1 MRPLYATYVSLVR
14 AALWNE
20 QVNWP
25 AEMSDDLLLLNA
37 QQGTGTLVYPSV
49 LAQTTL
55 SVYARTQMKGVYM
68 QNIQQQ
74 IPLQRTLEIAWQALE
89 KAGIRATLMK
99 GAGLAAYYPEP
110 QMRFWG
116 DIDLFVGPDQY
127 HPACAVMRETFP
139 KALKFDEE
147 LDHYKHYNLIADGV
161 SIEIH
166 RVTVGL
172 QHPVDER
179 RYAKMEA
186 FGMAHPQEMNI
197 NGLAVRVPDPTFNAL
212 LVFLHSWEHMLTAGG
227 NMRQLCD
234 LALLLKNTSEAIDFI
249 LLKRWLRSLK
259 LLKVWQLY
267 MCILVQYLGLP
278 ESSTFGVPQASEA
291 CAEMLLEDLLD
302 GKMAA
307 PKSTDA
313 VPKGRIARKLHT
325 MKERF
330 ANARRIKKYCPS
342 YARHMNV
349 TTLLNGAR
357 RFFAKDRHWE

>member
-1 MRPLYATYVSLVR
+1 
-14 AALWNE
+14 
-20 QVNWP
+20 
-25 AEMSDDLLLLNA
+25 MSDDLLLLNA

-49 LAQTTL
+49 LAQPTL
-55 SVYARTQMKGVYM
+55 SSYARMQMKGTCV

-74 IPLQRTLEIAWQALE
+74 IPLQRTLATAWQALE
-89 KAGIRATLMK
+89 KAGIHAVLMK
-99 GAGLAAYYPEP
+99 GAGLATYYPEP
-110 QMRFWG
+110 QLRFWG
-116 DIDLFVGPDQY
+116 DIDLYVGQDQY

-172 QHPVDER
+172 QHPIDER
-179 RYAKMEA
+179 RYAKMEHY
-186 FGMAHPQEMNI
+186 GMSHAQKI
-197 NGLAVRVPDPTFNAL
+197 SIDGLEVRIPDPTFNAL

-234 LALLLKNTSEAIDFI
+234 LAFLLNSTSKTINGALLKQW
-249 LLKRWLRSLK
+249 LKSLN

-267 MCILVQYLGLP
+267 MCVLVQSLGMSADCAFFASNRYA
-278 ESSTFGVPQASEA
+278 EQADD
-291 CAEMLLEDLLD
+291 LLEDLLS
-302 GKMAA
+302 GRMTA
-307 PKSTDA
+307 PKLSSPA
-313 VPKGRIARKLHT
+313 PKGRMARKIHT

-330 ANARRIKKYCPS
+330 ANARRIKKYMPS
-342 YARHMNV
+342 YARHMNS

-357 RFFAKDRHWE
+357 RIFAKDRHWE